1 MSMASTISLYVHN
14 AAAARGYLRIR
25 GINWSEPQPGVFQ
38 FVVPENESE
47 RRAVLTAVDRIQDDS
62 LDVEGNA

>member
-1 MSMASTISLYVHN
+1 MSMSSTISLYVHN

-25 GINWSEPQPGVFQ
+25 GITWSEPQPGVFQ

-47 RRAVLTAVDRIQDDS
+47 RRAVLTAVDRIQDDNY
-62 LDVEGNA
+62 DKPGAA